1 MTIATIDS
9 ISESIR
15 KVNHQKFQTG
25 AGAINVSVEIE
36 DGVPVLTGTVEGGT
50 YRIGDYAEKSLL
62 RLIGLN
68 RKFVDNASADTTLI
82 ESAINTSLAGASRD
96 RRSAIHVSAAND
108 NIQSF
113 SLVNARLDV
122 PPTLSEVWDVVRDT
136 AGAELCGGELV
147 DLGRGEFDLRLIT
160 DHTMEP
166 KNRVGDVTNSGV
178 RLHVNGTVQ
187 AQPFT
192 NRLVCTNGMTRAEH
206 GDILHYENGNA
217 DSIRDIWSQS
227 LEAAKAFNGDIQ
239 KLDEVVLPNIHT
251 YVSQQLQIAGATAS
265 LRGRVNDLIAEKA
278 PNNTLWEALQ
288 IVTEIARDYAAERPR
303 KRNQIEAVAGRIV
316 ASQAGDGRC
325 GTCNTRLGEGA

>member
-1 MTIATIDS
+1 MTIATLDS
-9 ISESIR
+9 LTESIR
-15 KVNHQKFQTG
+15 KVNHHKIHTS
-25 AGAINVSVEIE
+25 AGAVNVSVELE
-36 DGVPVLTGTVEGGT
+36 DGVPTLTGTVEGST

-68 RKFVDNASADTTLI
+68 RKFVDNASSDTTLI

-96 RRSAIHVSAAND
+96 RRSAIHVSCAND
-108 NIQSF
+108 NIQCF
-113 SLVNARLDV
+113 SLVKASADV

-136 AGAELCGGELV
+136 AGEDLSGGELV
-147 DLGRGEFDLRLIT
+147 DLGRGEFDLRLLT
-160 DHTMEP
+160 NHTMEP

-178 RLHVNGTVQ
+178 MFHVNGTVQ

-192 NRLVCTNGMTRAEH
+192 NRLVCTNGMTRAEL
-206 GDILHYENGNA
+206 GDILHYEHGNA

-239 KLDEVVLPNIHT
+239 KLDEVILPNIHT